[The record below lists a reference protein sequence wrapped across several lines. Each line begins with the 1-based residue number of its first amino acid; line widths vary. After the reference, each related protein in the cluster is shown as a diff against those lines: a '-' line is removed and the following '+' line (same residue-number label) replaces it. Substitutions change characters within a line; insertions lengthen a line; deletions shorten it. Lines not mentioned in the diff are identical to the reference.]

1 MNIQQ
6 WCTPY
11 LKQANEEREYL
22 HRFPELSYQEFETTN
37 YIEQQ
42 LTQLGLVV
50 ERPLDTGCVAIIE
63 GDIASD
69 RVVALRADIDALP
82 IQEEGEA
89 KADFFSTRPGIAHCC
104 GHDAHTAN
112 LLGVARVLAK
122 HTSHI
127 SGKVLL
133 IFQPGEETLPGGG
146 RLLCET
152 GWLQKYPIQQIFGLH
167 TSPSHKVG
175 TIATRPGELM
185 AAPDEFHVTIHGVGG
200 HAARPHE
207 AIDPVVI
214 AAECISAFQTI
225 VSRSVDPTE
234 SAVVTI
240 GRIEGGTAHNIIPEK
255 LQLWGTIRSFS
266 SATAKRIEQ
275 RMHQLCAG
283 IAQAHSAEISLAIN
297 KGYPA
302 VINDER
308 AAKQVLNHAQS
319 LFTSDK
325 VVEMERPIMAG
336 EDFSFYQQFFPG
348 AFFFVGSGAQESDS
362 TYVWHHPKYNVDPGF
377 FETAMPL
384 MVSLAIGGSGET
396 EIE

>member
-1 MNIQQ
+1 MNIQR
-6 WCTPY
+6 WCTPH
-11 LKQANEEREYL
+11 LKKAKEEREYL
-22 HRFPELSYQEFETTN
+22 HCFPELSYKEFETTN

-42 LTQLGLVV
+42 LIQLGFVV
-50 ERPLDTGCVAIIE
+50 ERPLETGCVAIIE
-63 GDIASD
+63 GDIISD

-82 IQEEGEA
+82 IKEEGEA

-122 HTSHI
+122 HTSHV

-152 GWLQKYPIQQIFGLH
+152 GYLQKYLIQQIFGLH
-167 TSPSHKVG
+167 TSPLHKVG
-175 TIATRPGELM
+175 TIATRVGELM
-185 AAPDEFHVTIHGVGG
+185 AAPDEFQVIIHGVGG
-200 HAARPHE
+200 HAACPHDT
-207 AIDPVVI
+207 IDPVVI
-214 AAECISAFQTI
+214 AADCISAFQTV

-234 SAVVTI
+234 SAVVTV
-240 GRIEGGTAHNIIPEK
+240 GRIEGGTAHNIIPETV
-255 LQLWGTIRSFS
+255 QLWGTIRTFS
-266 SATAKRIEQ
+266 SATAQLVEQ
-275 RMHQLCAG
+275 RMHQICRG
-283 IAQAHSAEISLAIN
+283 IAQAHDAEVSLIIN

-302 VINDER
+302 VINDEK
-308 AAKQVLNHAQS
+308 ATKKVISHAHN
-319 LFTSDK
+319 LFGSDK
-325 VVEMERPIMAG
+325 VLEMERPIMAG
-336 EDFSFYQQFFPG
+336 EDFSFYQRYFPG

-384 MVSLAIGGSGET
+384 MVSLAIGGSDKAEK
-396 EIE
+396 E